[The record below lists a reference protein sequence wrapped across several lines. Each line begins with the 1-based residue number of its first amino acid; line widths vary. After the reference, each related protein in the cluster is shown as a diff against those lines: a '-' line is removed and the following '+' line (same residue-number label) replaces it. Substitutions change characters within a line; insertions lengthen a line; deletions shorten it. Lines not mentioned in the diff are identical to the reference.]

1 MAKIKPSTEAVIS
14 RYLRALEEDNI
25 HVIQAVLFG
34 SRARET
40 DDEWSDIDI
49 AIVSDSFEGDRM
61 NDRTRIRKTTLSVS
75 PDLSPLPFRPED
87 FVLTN
92 PFAREI
98 IETGKR
104 YL

>member
-1 MAKIKPSTEAVIS
+1 MARIKPSTDAVIS
-14 RYLRALEEDNI
+14 KYLRALEEDNI
-25 HVIQAVLFG
+25 HVVQAVLFG

-87 FVLTN
+87 FVLAN